1 MVALL
6 LALGLTLPLL
16 GMLGLLRFGPMAAAL
31 SIAVIALFAACGVR
45 RAARFALLGAGALL
59 LVGYLTL
66 FDGASMLREVLCGVY
81 YELSGQPAA
90 LPMVAQPAAVM
101 TALVCACAA
110 WTLSSR
116 SAGAYPAL
124 AVSVLTALLMWLSS
138 HEALLPFLT
147 PALIGAVTHVT
158 LCGHDGVRIGRVL
171 PMIAA
176 LVTASVLIVPP
187 GGATLPALKSAAD
200 TLRQRILD
208 YLFFTDPRNVFTLA
222 SEGFYPQGAGQLGGP
237 AEIDDEPVMIVS
249 TPRKV
254 YLRATARDR
263 YTGRAWLDTVSG
275 RRYLWVSPQWNAIRE
290 VTFDMGLPQG
300 RIGQSSTLMA
310 QETVTVRMVAGSA
323 STLFVPQRVRTL
335 TPGGDLVPHFNA
347 SGEIF
352 ITRDLQPGDTYSVSA
367 ALAVGGDVGLGPL
380 VTACAGQPDP
390 HYEELRSLYTAL
402 PDHMQQEI
410 FDLAD
415 SLTADKPS
423 AYDKAVAIQ
432 TYLNR
437 GFRYT
442 LTPPAQPENIDFVAN
457 FLLNTKEGYCT
468 YFASA
473 MTVLCRMAG
482 LPARYVEGY
491 LAEPDAGGVA
501 RVTGRNGHA
510 WTEVYFPGFGW
521 LTFDATPG
529 QGSASNQPPEEQDKG
544 GAPDELPTPEPP
556 DEGSATAT
564 PTPAP
569 EEPQPSPSPAPEED
583 APETAPPESDPSP
596 SPKPPIDLSW
606 LWWLLLA
613 ALVAA
618 AALRLWL
625 TRPAQLEKRAADE
638 SARWSVWTQA
648 VHDALRAAGLPRSP
662 SESPLAYA
670 RRIDGT
676 GRFGA
681 SLLPLGACESTV
693 FYGHT
698 APQPEETALARQTYA
713 GVNEALTRRQ
723 RVLLALT
730 RAFVPL
736 RKRRFT
742 AGG

>member
-16 GMLGLLRFGPMAAAL
+16 GMLGLLRFGPMAAAVAV
-31 SIAVIALFAACGVR
+31 AVIALFAACGMR

-59 LVGYLTL
+59 FVGFLALGSGVST
-66 FDGASMLREVLCGVY
+66 LREVLCGVY

-90 LPMVAQPAAVM
+90 LPMVARPAAVSI
-101 TALVCACAA
+101 ALLCACAA

-138 HEALLPFLT
+138 HEALLPCLA
-147 PALIGAVTHVT
+147 PALIGAITHLA
-158 LCGHDGVRIGRVL
+158 LCGHDGVRLGRVL
-171 PMIAA
+171 PMVAA
-176 LVTASVLIVPP
+176 LVMVGVLIVPP
-187 GGATLPALKSAAD
+187 GGATLPPLKSAAD

-237 AEIDDEPVMIVS
+237 AEIDDDPVMIVS
-249 TPRKV
+249 APRKV
-254 YLRATARDR
+254 YLRATAKDR

-275 RRYLWVSPQWNAIRE
+275 RRYLWVSPQWNAVRD
-290 VTFDMGLPQG
+290 VTFDMSLPQG
-300 RIGQSSTLMA
+300 RIGQSSSLMA
-310 QETVTVRMVAGSA
+310 QETVTVRMVASST

-352 ITRDLQPGDTYSVSA
+352 VTRDLQPGDTYSVSA
-367 ALAVGGDVGLGPL
+367 ALVVGGDVGLGPL
-380 VTACAGQPDP
+380 VDVCASQSDP
-390 HYEELRSLYTAL
+390 RYEELLAQYTTL

-415 SLTADKPS
+415 SLTAGKQS

-437 GFRYT
+437 SFRYT
-442 LTPPAQPENIDFVAN
+442 LTPPAQPENVDFVAN

-491 LAEPDAGGVA
+491 LAEPDAGGIA

-510 WTEVYFPGFGW
+510 WTEVYFSGFGW

-529 QGSASNQPPEEQDKG
+529 QGSSSTPPQNEQNQG
-544 GAPDELPTPEPP
+544 GAPNETPSPEPP
-556 DEGSATAT
+556 ESGGETAT

-569 EEPQPSPSPAPEED
+569 EESQPSPSPEPEED
-583 APETAPPESDPSP
+583 APETAPPENDPP
-596 SPKPPIDLSW
+596 VEKPPVDLSW
-606 LWWLLLA
+606 LWVLLLV

-625 TRPAQLEKRAADE
+625 THPAQLEKRAADE
-638 SARWSVWTQA
+638 PARWTVWTQA

-670 RRIDGT
+670 KRIDGT
-676 GRFGA
+676 RRFGA
-681 SLLPLGACESTV
+681 SLVPLGACESTV

-698 APQPEETALARQTYA
+698 APQAAEAALARETYV
-713 GVNEALTRRQ
+713 GVHRALTRRQ